1 MRRIRSKGMGAL
13 AAAALGIS
21 GLVAVGVPTANAEG
35 TQGVEYNFSKGFL
48 KGFFKAKDAP
58 AGSNDW
64 ACRPSSAH
72 PNPVVLIHGTLEN
85 MNDNWGGASPL
96 LAGNGYCVFAFNY
109 GASDASSPVQGTGHM
124 KDSAAVLGDFVDK
137 VRAATGAGEVDL
149 VGHSQGGG
157 PLPRTYLK
165 NDPSAAGK
173 VGRLVGITP
182 SNHGTT
188 LDGITELG
196 RALHLLQPANEFLD
210 KTWPALYEQE
220 IGSPFNKELDAGGD
234 TVPGVD
240 YTVIATKYDEVV
252 TPYSN
257 GFLKAG
263 PGATV
268 KNIRLQDTCPKDLTD
283 HLEAPYDPIT
293 LTHVLNALDPAHP
306 RAVKCQ
312 TVLPLT
318 GPTGPVE

>member
-1 MRRIRSKGMGAL
+1 MRHRIVGAI
-13 AAAALGIS
+13 AAGAIGIT
-21 GLVAVGVPTANAEG
+21 GLVAVGAPNAGATE
-35 TQGVEYNFSKGFL
+35 TQRPVEYNFTAGFL
-48 KGFFKAKDAP
+48 KGFFKAGEAP
-58 AGSNDW
+58 PGANDW
-64 ACRPSSAH
+64 NCRPSAEH
-72 PNPVVLIHGTLEN
+72 PHPVVLIHGTLEN
-85 MNDNWGGASPL
+85 MNDNWRGAAPL
-96 LAGNGYCVFAFNY
+96 LANNGYCVFAFNY
-109 GASDASSPVQGTGHM
+109 GADSETAPVQGTARIEDG
-124 KDSAAVLGDFVDK
+124 AAKLGTFVDK
-137 VRAATGAGEVDL
+137 VRGATGAAEVDL

-157 PLPRTYLK
+157 PMPRAYLK

-173 VGRLVGITP
+173 VDKLIGITP

-196 RALHLLQPANEFLD
+196 RALYLLQPANALLD
-210 KTWPALYEQE
+210 KTAPALVEQE
-220 IGSPFNKELDAGGD
+220 IGSDFNKALDAGGD

-257 GFLKAG
+257 GFLTAG

-268 KNIRLQDTCPKDLTD
+268 KNILLQDSCAKDFAD

-306 RAVKCQ
+306 RPVKCQ

-318 GPTGPVE
+318 GPTAPVQ